1 MRALKWMDDHPAR
14 AAALTGWYQQG
25 CSSIAW
31 LILVPVMTEAL
42 GPAGAGV
49 RFCFQTVLLFF
60 GMMDFGF
67 SQVIARQVAH
77 FSSAGSPT
85 CSRQIGGF
93 IART

>member
-1 MRALKWMDDHPAR
+1 MDDHPAR